1 MKKIIIFVVSLLLLS
16 CADSKVKEL
25 EDRNKHLERR
35 ITELE
40 KIKEQLVSTNDGL
53 KATIVEMR
61 EDMKKIQHHAQMAAT
76 HSESAAFWNRVGNDF
91 LEESSMRNM
100 SSDFNDISN
109 IANSNVNDIY

>member
-1 MKKIIIFVVSLLLLS
+1 MKKIIIFVASLLLLS

-40 KIKEQLVSTNDGL
+40 KIKEQLVSTNEGL

-61 EDMKKIQHHAQMAAT
+61 EDMKKYNIMPKWQPLTRSLLLSGIVLGMI
-76 HSESAAFWNRVGNDF
+76 FWKN
-91 LEESSMRNM
+91 LP
-100 SSDFNDISN
+100 
-109 IANSNVNDIY
+109 